1 MAPEGAT
8 ASNADFASIEGVWF
22 IDGDTTLAF
31 IQITSDGTYKAYY
44 PTGILESEGTIRYE
58 SEVIDGT
65 THYWYNLYSNTG
77 DFF

>member
-8 ASNADFASIEGVWF
+8 ASNADFASSEGVWF

-44 PTGILESEGTIRYE
+44 PTGMI
-58 SEVIDGT
+58 
-65 THYWYNLYSNTG
+65 
-77 DFF
+77 